1 MAEAAAQFRRALD
14 LLTLLPDTPERQRQ
28 ELAYCTALGAALRF
42 VMSAAAPETGHAFT
56 RARELWDQLGS
67 PAEFLHVPYGQSRY
81 HVYRGELDLALR
93 LDKELLRVSR
103 QRNDSGGLV
112 LAHQAY
118 GTGQMV
124 CGRFALS
131 RSHLEAV
138 LWTYPGFV
146 ER

>member
-1 MAEAAAQFRRALD
+1 E
-14 LLTLLPDTPERQRQ
+14 TLENRLE
-28 ELAYCTALGAALRF
+28 
-42 VMSAAAPETGHAFT
+42 S
-56 RARELWDQLGS
+56 
-67 PAEFLHVPYGQSRY
+67 YGQSRY

-93 LDKELLRVSR
+93 LDKELLCVSR
-103 QRNDSGGLV
+103 QRDDSGGLV

-138 LWTYPGFV
+138 LALYDPALRHALGEAEANPRWSHRPIWGLPFSVSAFPT
-146 ER
+146 RH